1 VGGVVTRTK
10 EGSPQ
15 GGPIS
20 PILSNIYLHYVL
32 DLWFTKQIKPRC
44 QGEAYLTRFADDF
57 VVNFQ
62 YRRDAEGFQKSLTDR
77 FGKFGLELAEEK
89 TRVMRFGRFVRADLA
104 KAGDKPDTFDFLG
117 FTHVCGTDR
126 GGKFAL
132 VRVPCVKSCRKFL
145 AQSKEWLKQ
154 NRHWKRR
161 DQQKQL
167 TLMLRGFYQYFGLH
181 HCKPKLD
188 GVRRE
193 VQRQWAR
200 TLRRRSQRHRLYWSY
215 LQSQSWFELP
225 YAVSTLH
232 ATV

>member
-1 VGGVVTRTK
+1 M
-10 EGSPQ
+10 
-15 GGPIS
+15 
-20 PILSNIYLHYVL
+20 
-32 DLWFTKQIKPRC
+32 
-44 QGEAYLTRFADDF
+44 TRFADDF

-62 YRRDAEGFQKSLTDR
+62 YQRDAEAFQKNLKDR

-89 TRVMRFGRFVRADLA
+89 TRVMRFGRFVRGDLA
-104 KAGDKPDTFDFLG
+104 KTGEKPDTFDFLG
-117 FTHVCGTDR
+117 FKHVCGTDR

-132 VRVPCVKSCRKFL
+132 VRIPCTKSRRKFL
-145 AQSKEWLKQ
+145 AKSKEWLRQ
-154 NRHWKRR
+154 HRHWKRQ

-167 TLMLRGFYQYFGLH
+167 TMMLRGFYQYFGLH

-188 GVRRE
+188 GVHRE

-215 LQSQSWFELP
+215 LHSQPWFELP
-225 YAVSTLH
+225 YAVSALH